1 MNKDLIKLKLTNL
14 ISEEKPK
21 GLVSTEKTQKEE
33 DNINKDYYKEVD
45 KKMGEYDKSSKKED
59 KNAIEPVKYNYS
71 ESDKEIHDEVEIRN
85 GLEMTR
91 YDNEPDEKFKERAE
105 MAIVGDSKMGNKD
118 NSEPTF
124 GGSTKDFAKNL
135 VKTIKKSTKKRNDS
149 ITPIVQ
155 FGDDVEVLPKDTKKI
170 ANKRKVALEGIK
182 RLNYKKE
189 FNGLENA
196 INLIPETYKVDK
208 KVFEMADINETY
220 RIRWEGTVNEG
231 QAIVLKAENK
241 KLVNESMDK
250 IKHLMG
256 FKSSDTSGRL
266 NSAERLAEE
275 TNFTKVWDKAK
286 AIIKEGQ
293 EMKFGNTNFVFKI
306 KGKDDF
312 GKVKIKD
319 NTYQYEHHFPQVKKG
334 DFMFYYYP
342 SNKSLGIYKVVDEVE
357 NNKGSYSY
365 YRGTMLRY
373 DKSPQE
379 FINSTELQNPKLAVE
394 LTQMITN
401 IIENN
406 VNEDLDAEYAAKQKE
421 IKDWSKTKNSTDHEA
436 ARGLTIA
443 NNKNRPK
450 SVQGY

>member
-286 AIIKEGQ
+286 SVIKEDFEVHYSDGIRQ
-293 EMKFGNTNFVFKI
+293 GKSFRDLNKAMSFAKQLTLTPKMKEVSVFNAKN
-306 KGKDDF
+306 GF
-312 GKVKIKD
+312 HS
-319 NTYQYEHHFPQVKKG
+319 TTQ
-334 DFMFYYYP
+334 
-342 SNKSLGIYKVVDEVE
+342 DEYLIGWWGE
-357 NNKGSYSY
+357 GSY
-365 YRGTMLRY
+365 Y
-373 DKSPQE
+373 DNVSKKRPE
-379 FINSTELQNPKLAVE
+379 LLNKKINV
-394 LTQMITN
+394 
-401 IIENN
+401 NN
-406 VNEDLDAEYAAKQKE
+406 VSENTTQ
-421 IKDWSKTKNSTDHEA
+421 
-436 ARGLTIA
+436 
-443 NNKNRPK
+443 
-450 SVQGY
+450 